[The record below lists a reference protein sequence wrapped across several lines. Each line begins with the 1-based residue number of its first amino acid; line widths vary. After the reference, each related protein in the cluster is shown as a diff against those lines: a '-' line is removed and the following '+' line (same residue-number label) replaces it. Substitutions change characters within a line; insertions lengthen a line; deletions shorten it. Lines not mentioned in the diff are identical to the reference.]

1 MAFFDWSAP
10 LFHRYGD
17 RWSEQDAEIIAAW
30 LLPHLTA
37 DGAILDL
44 GGGTGA
50 LAAHLADATGHAV
63 TVLDAT
69 PKMLAYLPDR
79 PDVRGVEG
87 CAESMPFGDDSFDA
101 VVVSDA
107 FHHFRDQDAA
117 VREMQRVVRC
127 GGGVLVLELDP
138 RGPVMSAIVLGE
150 RLLGEPGSF
159 FAPED
164 LCVFMAQRGVGGTCE
179 RQHGVGYRFL
189 GTVR

>member
-17 RWSEQDAEIIAAW
+17 RWSPEDAEVIAGW
-30 LLPHLTA
+30 LRPHFTA
-37 DGAILDL
+37 DGAVLDL

-50 LAAHLADATGHAV
+50 LAAHLADATGKHV
-63 TVLDAT
+63 MVLDAT
-69 PKMLAYLPDR
+69 PKMLSYLPER
-79 PDVRGVEG
+79 PDVTGLQG
-87 CAESMPFGDDSFDA
+87 CAESMPFADDSFDA

-107 FHHFRDQDAA
+107 FHHFRDQDGA
-117 VREMQRVVRC
+117 VREMQRVVRR

-138 RGPVMSAIVLGE
+138 RGFAMSAIAFGE

-159 FAPED
+159 FAPD
-164 LCVFMAQRGVGGTCE
+164 DMCAFMKQRGIEGTCE
-179 RQHGVGYRFL
+179 RQAGVSYRFL